1 MSLLGNLLTSVGG
14 LLTNAFLIF
23 LTAIFILLEASSF
36 PTKIRLNI
44 SSAEATLSG
53 FREFATRLNKY
64 VVIKSAMSLATGIT
78 VATWT
83 WICGLQFWLLWGLLA
98 FLLNYI
104 PNLGSI
110 LAAVPAIVLA
120 LLKDGPV
127 AALVVAVGYLAIN
140 MTLSSLLEPRF
151 LGRGLGL
158 STLVVFVSLVVW
170 AWILGPIGVLLAV
183 PLTMTVKIALSSN
196 ERTQWI
202 AALLGPEI
210 GESIDGTVSEHG
222 WRETRAEKNAEADE
236 RYTRRTRGSRRWE
249 GFPRGAGKG
258 TAGGSGPFLARLPLN
273 ARNLNAGFRSTSAH
287 PACCHTGADT
297 ARCCRAGPGRPCGH
311 PGRDPES
318 PSGHSGRP
326 GFRPFVPE
334 IPSAIRSS
342 AMLAKVIATRWS
354 MESGSPL
361 RRS

>member
-1 MSLLGNLLTSVGG
+1 MSADHESGGGFRVLIGAAAFVIIVAGMKAASALLVPFLVAVFLSVMAGPFVFWLRRNRVPASISVLITVSALIGILVGVGILVGSSINAFVQEIPTYEAQIRDQLLRLVDWLGRHDINVSRSTLTNVLDPGSAMSLLGNLLTSVGG
-14 LLTNAFLIF
+14 LLTNAVLIF
-23 LTAIFILLEASSF
+23 LTAVFILLEASSF

-53 FREFATRLNKY
+53 FREFARRLNKY

-210 GESIDGTVSEHG
+210 GASIDGAVSE
-222 WRETRAEKNAEADE
+222 
-236 RYTRRTRGSRRWE
+236 
-249 GFPRGAGKG
+249 
-258 TAGGSGPFLARLPLN
+258 
-273 ARNLNAGFRSTSAH
+273 
-287 PACCHTGADT
+287 
-297 ARCCRAGPGRPCGH
+297 RAGE
-311 PGRDPES
+311 DD
-318 PSGHSGRP
+318 
-326 GFRPFVPE
+326 
-334 IPSAIRSS
+334 
-342 AMLAKVIATRWS
+342 
-354 MESGSPL
+354 
-361 RRS
+361 RREER